1 MPVRRDL
8 AIVIEEAITVQSVLD
23 VINQAAIPYVE
34 EVALFDLYQGKGIAE
49 NKKSLALSVLMHN
62 TTVTLTDADVDASMV
77 NLLELLKVKFG
88 AELRN

>member
-1 MPVRRDL
+1 
-8 AIVIEEAITVQSVLD
+8 VIDEAVTVQSVLD
-23 VINQAAIPYVE
+23 VVKHAAIQYIE

-77 NLLELLKVKFG
+77 NLLELLKTKFG
-88 AELRN
+88 AALRN